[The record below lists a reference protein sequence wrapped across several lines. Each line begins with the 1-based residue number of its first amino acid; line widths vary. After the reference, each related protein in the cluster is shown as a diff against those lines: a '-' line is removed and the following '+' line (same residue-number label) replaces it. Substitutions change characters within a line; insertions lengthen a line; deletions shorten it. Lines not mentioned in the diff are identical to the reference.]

1 MKSSVT
7 VTGHGVSAAVPDVM
21 RVTVS
26 VEVRRPDVA
35 AAFDRAA
42 EAARAVSA
50 ALHAAGVAPADVATT
65 GLSVHADT
73 VWQEGAGQQVV
84 GYVASTS
91 LSVTLRELS
100 EPGRVIGE
108 CVAAGGDDVRLGGLE
123 LAVAEQAALLSAAR
137 DAAFADAL
145 TKATQFARLSGRELG
160 KVLEVCEGAEPTA
173 TPRPMLRAAS
183 VAHDAMPIERGET
196 ELSASVR
203 VRWRLV

>member
-7 VTGHGVSAAVPDVM
+7 VVGHGVSATAPDVM

-26 VEVRRPDVA
+26 VEVRRPDVVG
-35 AAFDRAA
+35 AFDRAG
-42 EAARAVSA
+42 EAAGAVSA
-50 ALHAAGVAPADVATT
+50 ALRSAGVSPADVATT

-73 VWQEGAGQQVV
+73 VWKDGSGQQVV

-91 LSVTLRELS
+91 LAVTLRDLS
-100 EPGRVIGE
+100 APGRVIGE

-123 LAVAEQAALLSAAR
+123 LAVSDPTALLSAAR

-145 TKATQFARLSGRELG
+145 AKATQYARLSGRELG
-160 KVLEVCEGAEPTA
+160 KVVEVSEGAEPLG

-183 VAHDAMPIERGET
+183 MSADAMPIERGET